1 MRSEAGTGTDS
12 TQANRCSRGRIP
24 PPNALVP
31 SMREQKRSHRRLAA
45 LAGRQHGVV
54 THRQLRTLGF
64 SGSAIGRMAAKGL
77 LHRVHRG
84 VYAVG
89 HAALSDHGRCL
100 AAVAA
105 CGRDA
110 LLSHDSAAWLWGL
123 RPTCPAQPHVSVASR
138 GHRRTGIHLHHAP
151 TLAEE
156 GRAEREGIPVTPL
169 ARTLLDVAASDS
181 PRRPRHAVDRAERLG
196 LLDLGEIDA
205 MLARRRGD
213 PGSGKL
219 AKTLRLYRDQCFTR
233 ARSELLL
240 LDIAKRAGLPR
251 PACNIYVAGHE
262 LDAYW
267 ERERFAVEVDG
278 WEFHRTRR
286 AFETDRLRQEEL
298 KLAGIDSIRVTAQR
312 LEREPRAVGKRL
324 AQLLADRRRIL
335 RLE

>member
-1 MRSEAGTGTDS
+1 
-12 TQANRCSRGRIP
+12 
-24 PPNALVP
+24 
-31 SMREQKRSHRRLAA
+31 MREQTRSHVRLAA
-45 LAGRQHGVV
+45 IAAQQHGVV
-54 THRQLRTLGF
+54 TQRQLRALGF
-64 SGSAIGRMAAKGL
+64 SSSAIGRMAAKGL

-89 HAALSDHGRCL
+89 HAAISVHGRCF

-105 CGRDA
+105 CSTGA
-110 LLSHDSAAWLWGL
+110 LLSHDSATWLWGL
-123 RPTCPAQPHVSVASR
+123 DRVCPTEPHVTVATR
-138 GHRRTGIHLHHAP
+138 GHARAGIHLHHAP
-151 TLAEE
+151 SIAEE
-156 GRAEREGIPVTPL
+156 GHAELEGIPVTPL

-181 PRRPRHAVDRAERLG
+181 PRRLRHTVDRAERRG

-205 MLARRRGD
+205 MLVRRHGD
-213 PGSGKL
+213 PGSGRL
-219 AKTLRLYRDQCFTR
+219 AKTLRLYRDQSFTR

-251 PACNIYVAGHE
+251 PACNTYVAGHE

-278 WEFHRTRR
+278 WEFHRTRK

-298 KLAGIDSIRVTAQR
+298 KLAGIDSIRVTARR